1 MAIGTFV
8 SLGLPNYRKFFA
20 GQAVSLIG
28 TWIQSVAM
36 GWLILQISGSATSIG
51 LAVAFQFLPVLL
63 FGPYGGVLVDRFKK
77 RRLLLITQS
86 LAGLQA
92 ALLAVLVLTNH
103 ASIEL
108 VLALSLMLG
117 FIYVLDMPAR
127 QAFVREMV
135 PPELVRNAISLNSV
149 VINGARIVGPAVAG
163 VMIATI
169 GLGWCFAVNAA
180 SFVAVIAAYAS
191 MKSALLFPSEQ
202 IERAPGQ
209 LREGL
214 RYVWRTPDLR
224 VPLIMMS
231 VVGMLAYE
239 FQVVLPALTSDTFH
253 GNAFD
258 LGVISAAM
266 GVGAVCGGL
275 VSATR
280 QTSGIKAIAVAAVS
294 FGLAILVAALMPS
307 VLWAAIAMIPVG
319 AASIWFTSAGS
330 SAVQLHTSPQMRG
343 RVMSL
348 WTVAFIGSTP
358 IGAPIVG
365 WIAET
370 AGPRWALGVGAAS
383 ALAAGLYGA
392 RWAARM
398 HRLPAVA
405 PAASAALPP
414 PTA

>member
-8 SLGLPNYRKFFA
+8 SLAQPNYRKFFA

-36 GWLILQISGSATSIG
+36 GWLILEISGSATSIG
-51 LAVAFQFLPVLL
+51 LAVAFQFLPVLV

-77 RRLLLITQS
+77 RKLLLITQS

-92 ALLAVLVLTNH
+92 ALLAVLVLTDH
-103 ASIEL
+103 ASIGL

-180 SFVAVIAAYAS
+180 SFVAVIVAYAS
-191 MKSALLFPSEQ
+191 MKGDLLLPSEQ
-202 IERAPGQ
+202 VDRAPGQ

-239 FQVVLPALTSDTFH
+239 FQVVLPAFTAETFQ
-253 GNAFD
+253 GDAFD

-266 GVGAVCGGL
+266 GVGAVIGGL

-280 QTSGIKAIAVAAVS
+280 QSSGIKAIAVASVA
-294 FGLAILVAALMPS
+294 FGLAILVTALMPT
-307 VLWAAIAMIPVG
+307 VIWAAVAMIPVG
-319 AASIWFTSAGS
+319 AASVWFTSAGN

-370 AGPRWALGVGAAS
+370 AGPRWALAVGAAA
-383 ALAAGLYGA
+383 ALAAGAYGA

-398 HRLPAVA
+398 HALPAA
-405 PAASAALPP
+405 TPAV
-414 PTA
+414 